1 MSKVKI
7 RELLHGCKPG
17 RIQTVGLMSVIP
29 LLSELQDDR
38 FASPARAKI
47 STSGYG
53 KLVVRND
60 EGKTMIVPS
69 GATYIVDQ
77 AAQNHGL
84 GQAGWVKQ
92 NAIRTFQTAMCVQQS
107 QGGYIRETATDLRLL
122 PLPLR
127 FKSHGTRRNTTEF
140 QRLWPDIAAFNES
153 AGCRQGSSSGGH
165 LEYFFNEFKDQL
177 DSFVA
182 QFEPVPQQV
191 GAIVII
197 AGKVVGVE
205 RCPSED
211 YFNDLWR
218 PLLRDCYGGMAL
230 VEARKHQ
237 DGKVPVPRTR
247 VSIKKPTSIA
257 GLRQALADAETEEKD
272 RVTRLVN
279 SVLDIGLTATVDE
292 KEDLTL
298 EAYTDRPFVG
308 QAIRDGGRTVYCS
321 LVSDEKAAQK
331 EEHFMAEPFK
341 M

>member
-7 RELLHGCKPG
+7 RDLLHGCTPG
-17 RIQTVGLMSVIP
+17 RIQTVGMMSVIP
-29 LLSELQDDR
+29 LLSEIQDDR

-53 KLVVRND
+53 KLVIRNE
-60 EGKTMIVPS
+60 EGKAMLVPS

-84 GQAGWVKQ
+84 GQAGWVKA
-92 NAIRTFQTAMCVQQS
+92 NAIKTFNTAMCVQQS
-107 QGGYIRETATDLRLL
+107 QAGYIRETATDLRLL

-127 FKSHGTRRNTTEF
+127 FKAHGSRRNTTEF
-140 QRLWPDIAAFNES
+140 QRLWPDIAAFNAA
-153 AGCRQGSSSGGH
+153 AGCRSGSGGH
-165 LEYFFNEFKDQL
+165 LEYFFGEYKDQL

-205 RCPSED
+205 RCPSEN
-211 YFNDLWR
+211 YFRELWR
-218 PLLRDCYGGMAL
+218 PLLRDCYGGMAV
-230 VEARKHQ
+230 VEARKHK
-237 DGKVPVPRTR
+237 DGNAPVPRTR
-247 VSIKKPTSIA
+247 VSIKKPTSLS

-272 RVTRLVN
+272 RVSRLVN
-279 SVLDIGLTATVDE
+279 SVLDVSMSATVDE

-298 EAYTDRPFVG
+298 EAFTDRPFVG
-308 QAIRDGGRTVYCS
+308 QAIRDGGRVVYCS
-321 LVSDEKAAQK
+321 LVADENAAQK
-331 EEHFMAEPFK
+331 EEHYMAAPFK